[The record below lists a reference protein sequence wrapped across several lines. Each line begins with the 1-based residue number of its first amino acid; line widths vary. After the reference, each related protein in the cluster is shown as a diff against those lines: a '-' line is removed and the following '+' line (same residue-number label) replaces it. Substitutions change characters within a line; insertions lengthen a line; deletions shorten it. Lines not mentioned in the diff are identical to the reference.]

1 MTEPGDENEMRDAGG
16 SAGGGPAGVGSDADG
31 AALPTTPEALLE
43 RLDGLSIAYSVH
55 HHPPLRT
62 VDDSKALRGD
72 LPGGHCKNLFLRDKK
87 GRMWL
92 VVTLEDRAV
101 DLKALGAL
109 LSARLSFGSADRLLA
124 ALGVLPGAVTPFAMI
139 NDTER
144 SVTIVLDRALLA
156 FERLNYH
163 PLVNTMTIGVSPADL
178 LRFLADR
185 GHEPLVVDM
194 EGPNMQDVG

>member
-1 MTEPGDENEMRDAGG
+1 MTGADDGNEI
-16 SAGGGPAGVGSDADG
+16 SDADG
-31 AALPTTPEALLE
+31 PDRAALPTSPETLLE
-43 RLDGLSIAYSVH
+43 RLDGLAIAYSVH

-62 VDDSKALRGD
+62 VEDSKALRGD

-144 SVTIVLDRALLA
+144 SVTIVIDRALLA

-194 EGPNMQDVG
+194 ESPNMEDVG